1 MSEWRVRV
9 WRVVALGVVVAL
21 LLGMIVI
28 LPAYLHMRGVAAGR
42 ATEIKTLGA
51 QLDESRRAH
60 EAALAENRATAE
72 TLKGT
77 ASELEELHT
86 AQQALVDEDRE
97 TSKTLE
103 HTTVDLGQLHAAQ
116 QLALCEAQE
125 TTQSL
130 TETAVTLDDLR
141 VTQETAVAE
150 TKQAAAGLQ
159 ELQATEQVTS
169 QTLQETAQS
178 LEQTATAF
186 EELRVAQEMTANE
199 YRDTIQ
205 NLQDAIG
212 QLATTGRPTWPG
224 GPAVPSVEKPS
235 TEAPEGYSGVD
246 ADEASSLW
254 VDGFSA
260 LRSQAGAPAT
270 GPDGQAIASVFDDHV
285 AAEAKS
291 LIWKHLGRPPY
302 RLFVISQTQSTVQ
315 NLWHVLGRFAGV
327 KEEARAFAAG
337 LRYLPSGKWMLLSFC
352 WLATIA
358 PADVE
363 PTVPA
368 APECPPCP
376 PTP

>member
-1 MSEWRVRV
+1 M
-9 WRVVALGVVVAL
+9 
-21 LLGMIVI
+21 
-28 LPAYLHMRGVAAGR
+28 
-42 ATEIKTLGA
+42 
-51 QLDESRRAH
+51 
-60 EAALAENRATAE
+60 
-72 TLKGT
+72 
-77 ASELEELHT
+77 
-86 AQQALVDEDRE
+86 
-97 TSKTLE
+97 
-103 HTTVDLGQLHAAQ
+103 
-116 QLALCEAQE
+116 
-125 TTQSL
+125 
-130 TETAVTLDDLR
+130 R

-224 GPAVPSVEKPS
+224 GPTVPSVEKPS
-235 TEAPEGYSGVD
+235 AEAAEGYSAAD

-260 LRSQAGAPAT
+260 LQSQAGASAT
-270 GPDGQAIASVFDDHV
+270 RPDSHAVVNVFDDHV

-315 NLWHVLGRFAGV
+315 NLWHV
-327 KEEARAFAAG
+327 
-337 LRYLPSGKWMLLSFC
+337 
-352 WLATIA
+352 
-358 PADVE
+358 
-363 PTVPA
+363 
-368 APECPPCP
+368 
-376 PTP
+376 